1 MAPHARKPLAFV
13 NARLVDPEKG
23 VETRGGVLV
32 ENGVIKAF
40 GGDVTRTNLPG
51 EAAVVD
57 CRGDVLAPG
66 LIDFRAGVGGQ
77 GEALATVQAAARG
90 GVKTLVASP
99 ESFSLPGANASG
111 VRILPVGAISQD
123 FEGKKLAEFGLSRQA
138 GAIAFSDGSRSIR
151 NSQLL
156 RRAMLYARDLGALI
170 VHFPQDEDLAGD
182 GVMNDGLLASRLG
195 LIGVPREA
203 EAIALD
209 RDLSLVRMTAASYCA
224 APISTTLA
232 LEAIAR
238 AKKQGLPVSCG
249 VTINHLTFNEIDI
262 SAYNSLFKF
271 QPPLRREEERLAL
284 VEAVASGLIDIVFS
298 DHTPQPDAEKQKTF
312 AEAAFGAVGLETLLP
327 AALRL
332 VHAEQ
337 IGLPQ
342 MLRAMTSRPAEILG
356 LPQGR
361 LALGAPADL
370 ICIDPDDPFVLSR
383 DELKSDCKNTPFDRA
398 RLQGRVKTTMVGGEI
413 IYSSLSEDAHA

>member
-1 MAPHARKPLAFV
+1 MAPPARKPLAFV

-77 GEALATVQAAARG
+77 GETLATAQAAARG
-90 GVKTLVASP
+90 GVTTLVASP
-99 ESFSLPGANASG
+99 ESISPLGANASG

-170 VHFPQDEDLAGD
+170 VHFPQDEDLASD

-209 RDLSLVRMTAASYCA
+209 RDLSLVRMTGASYCA

-370 ICIDPDDPFVLSR
+370 ICFDPDDPFVLSR
-383 DELKSDCKNTPFDRA
+383 DELKSPCKNTPFDRA